1 MEPPSG
7 AAATTSKP
15 EPPPESERSVGWS
28 ECVCGGGGG
37 VWCVDKLPPPPS
49 LPPLFFFFFQIRS
62 KAIGRTWTPLRPND
76 TFPPLLSSAGTSARL
91 RSPEASTHSPSI
103 TSHLFFFFYCAF
115 FFKKKKK
122 NFIPT
127 AHPVSCIALL
137 QSLFWARC
145 EPGTHQQ
152 GSCHRRPP
160 ARAQPLW
167 IQEEKDGVSC
177 LQGTKIK
184 RGGKKKNPS
193 RVIFLKGIFLFFLF
207 CSFQFLTGCSVLLA
221 GKCMF

>member
-1 MEPPSG
+1 MTPF
-7 AAATTSKP
+7 
-15 EPPPESERSVGWS
+15 R
-28 ECVCGGGGG
+28 GG
-37 VWCVDKLPPPPS
+37 K
-49 LPPLFFFFFQIRS
+49 R
-62 KAIGRTWTPLRPND
+62 RR
-76 TFPPLLSSAGTSARL
+76 PPLLSSAGTSARL

-103 TSHLFFFFYCAF
+103 TSHLFFFFYYIF
-115 FFKKKKK
+115 FF
-122 NFIPT
+122 FFLPT

-177 LQGTKIK
+177 L
-184 RGGKKKNPS
+184 RGKKSNGDKKQKNS
-193 RVIFLKGIFLFFLF
+193 QSYFSVGDFSFLSFLFFPV
-207 CSFQFLTGCSVLLA
+207 SYGV
-221 GKCMF
+221 